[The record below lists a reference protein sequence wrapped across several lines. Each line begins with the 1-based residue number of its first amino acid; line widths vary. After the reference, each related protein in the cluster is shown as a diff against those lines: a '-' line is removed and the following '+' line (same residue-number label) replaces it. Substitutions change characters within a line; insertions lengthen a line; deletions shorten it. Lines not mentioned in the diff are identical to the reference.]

1 MCTILVACQALGW
14 NRFIT
19 NKGYKKLYLC
29 NENACHSISFNRNSD
44 KLWYVS
50 SHLKI
55 LRKAPVM
62 RGKLYIYTMTKYQ
75 RFELLIFANWK
86 NQRLRRG
93 NEVCSSLT
101 ERGATFNYGR
111 YMKGYLFFVMLYKRV
126 RTTGLWC
133 GASLFSTLLSTHQAW
148 PWIKGFLCQNKNNDV
163 RFLL

>member
-1 MCTILVACQALGW
+1 MCTFLGVCKALGW

-19 NKGYKKLYLC
+19 NRGYKILCLC
-29 NENACHSISFNRNSD
+29 NENVCHSISFYRNSD

-62 RGKLYIYTMTKYQ
+62 RGKLYIYIYTMTKYQ

-93 NEVCSSLT
+93 NEGCSSLT
-101 ERGATFNYGR
+101 ERGATNPGGR
-111 YMKGYLFFVMLYKRV
+111 WFEIARATSYQ
-126 RTTGLWC
+126 GLDLWE
-133 GASLFSTLLSTHQAW
+133 GILAWEEKSSGRPRSITNFLSFS
-148 PWIKGFLCQNKNNDV
+148 
-163 RFLL
+163 